1 MTSALAGERQGS
13 NMLRHA
19 AVVVS
24 TSRRDAAA
32 FSGVALI
39 LIWKADAYDTAAAAN
54 ATVNNAG
61 RSILRLYRTLPLIAA

>member
-1 MTSALAGERQGS
+1 MTSALAGERGS

-24 TSRRDAAA
+24 TSRRDAVA

-39 LIWKADAYDTAAAAN
+39 LIWKADAYDTAAAA
-54 ATVNNAG
+54 ATVNNVG
-61 RSILRLYRTLPLIAA
+61 RSILTTYLSLRSTNHK